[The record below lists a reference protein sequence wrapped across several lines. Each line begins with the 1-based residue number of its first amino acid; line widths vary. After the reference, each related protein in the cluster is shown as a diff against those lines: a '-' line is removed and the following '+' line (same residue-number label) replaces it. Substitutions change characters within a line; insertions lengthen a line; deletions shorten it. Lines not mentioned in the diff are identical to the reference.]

1 MKKEKRDVIKK
12 FYVIKG
18 PELDFLAALFLEKGE
33 TPRVVCRA
41 RLKDGRVVYAHK
53 TANSLSHLERLTAR
67 SSQVI
72 ADQYGYDLISIPL
85 PEGFTDIKLLRAL
98 REAKEEI
105 RQWAVWGGLN

>member
-1 MKKEKRDVIKK
+1 MKEEKRDVIKK

-18 PELDFLAALFLEKGE
+18 PELDFLAALFLEKGI

-53 TANSLSHLERLTAR
+53 SGYSLSHLERITVQ

-85 PEGFTDIKLLRAL
+85 PDGFTDIELLAAL
-98 REAKEEI
+98 REAKKEI
-105 RQWAVWGGLN
+105 KHWTKCGGLN

>member
-1 MKKEKRDVIKK
+1 MKRENRDVIKK

-18 PELDFLAALFLEKGE
+18 PELDFLAALFLEKGV

-53 TANSLSHLERLTAR
+53 TGKSLSHLEKITLR
-67 SSQVI
+67 SSRTI
-72 ADQYGYDLISIPL
+72 ADQYGYDLVSIPL
-85 PEGFTDIKLLRAL
+85 PDNFTDVELLAAL

-105 RQWAVWGGLN
+105 KHWAAWGGLN